1 MVVEDLHESD
11 NSCEIV
17 NTATPG
23 GTSNCLRR
31 NRKEGTTAVLEALTQ
46 QISATRVEL
55 VSHCED
61 VVRLLGTAEQQLRR
75 GGMQLEKCRDA
86 AVATPPTASLL
97 RPAPSFSPSHDGK
110 NAARTEWRKL
120 TWSSDVEREQG
131 TYPASRA
138 LVTRQECPLR
148 PDGFVAKPPS
158 EKEGA
163 VSTACSQKKH
173 SRVMSACQ
181 SIEKFESPRDVK
193 KSGTPQA
200 WLPVP
205 QRHSNTAPRIAPVE
219 ATDDGI
225 QPNELSPELVESRS
239 SLNLYTEQ
247 ADRWLQRSKQVAD
260 LSRQLRDTDG
270 QESSAS
276 EEESQPALFRD
287 LQDMKD
293 KVKQGLVQKKENQVD
308 IYTESLCGRIA
319 QAPWFE
325 NSALWVIAINSI
337 WMAFEADYRD
347 DASDGVLFI
356 LFLFMD
362 NFFCVFF
369 TLEIIV
375 RFLSF
380 KSKRSCVNFWFMFDF
395 CMAVMMVFETWVLS
409 LLVLLVKDFSLTGN
423 GGGFGVMRLLRLL
436 RLTRMARMMRLMRA
450 LPELLILIKGIAVA
464 TRSVFFTMCLL
475 GFVVYIFAILFSTI
489 TDGTELHTARFK
501 DIPTSILTLL
511 LRGTLP
517 DFADLAEEIIDQHFF
532 FGFLYLCFVLLSSM
546 TVMNMLVG
554 ILVEVVGAV
563 SAVERQQLSVQ
574 FVKSRIMKLM
584 KDTGLDADGD
594 MMITKAEFES
604 LLLNRKAAKLVQDI
618 GVDVVG
624 LVDYSDFLFKNND
637 ALTFNEFMNLV
648 FELRGCNTATVKD
661 IVDLRRSVL
670 SEMAMRMA
678 GLTSQL
684 KRISRSIDKTPQRMK
699 SQRSVESLPS
709 SYGMSVHEWEV

>member
-517 DFADLAEEIIDQHFF
+517 DFADLAEDDEGRHSGGSRRRRISGREAAAVCAVRQVQNHEAHERHGPRRRRRHDDHQ
-532 FGFLYLCFVLLSSM
+532 G
-546 TVMNMLVG
+546 G
-554 ILVEVVGAV
+554 IRVALVEQEGGKACPGYRGRRGWFSGLLGLSLQEQRRVDLQRVHESRLRASRLQHGHREGYCRLAAKRSLRDGDAHGRVDV
-563 SAVERQQLSVQ
+563 SAQAYLEEYRQ
-574 FVKSRIMKLM
+574 
-584 KDTGLDADGD
+584 DA
-594 MMITKAEFES
+594 
-604 LLLNRKAAKLVQDI
+604 AA
-618 GVDVVG
+618 
-624 LVDYSDFLFKNND
+624 Y
-637 ALTFNEFMNLV
+637 
-648 FELRGCNTATVKD
+648 
-661 IVDLRRSVL
+661 
-670 SEMAMRMA
+670 
-678 GLTSQL
+678 
-684 KRISRSIDKTPQRMK
+684 
-699 SQRSVESLPS
+699 
-709 SYGMSVHEWEV
+709 EVAAFG